1 MLIELNNSHG
11 GSPANLSSE
20 TARANMR
27 QGYFVDSVGSSGSR
41 GKSDPLCYNFQTLNF
56 NCKFHGSQ
64 GIQIIIVGKL
74 FIFACKIFG
83 K

>member
-1 MLIELNNSHG
+1 MLIELNNSPE
-11 GSPANLSSE
+11 GSPANLSLE

-27 QGYFVDSVGSSGSR
+27 QGYFVDTVGLSGLR
-41 GKSDPLCYNFQTLNF
+41 GKSDPHRYNFQTLNF

-74 FIFACKIFG
+74 FIFACKILG